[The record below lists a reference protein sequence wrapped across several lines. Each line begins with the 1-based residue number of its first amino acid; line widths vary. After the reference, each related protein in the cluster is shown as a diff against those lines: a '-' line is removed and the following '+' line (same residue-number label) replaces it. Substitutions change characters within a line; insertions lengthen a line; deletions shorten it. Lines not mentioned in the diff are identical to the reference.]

1 MKRRLLKRSLFFL
14 SGTKKPAQEKDKK
27 GIASGIL
34 ALATV
39 GSLIVIAVFVSLGC
53 CVVKKIKAI
62 SKSRNSENPKYVN
75 KSNISSN
82 GKVVTIG
89 DSNKG
94 FEEGS
99 VVKTDTAIYY

>member
-1 MKRRLLKRSLFFL
+1 MKAIKTLILFFL
-14 SGTKKPAQEKDKK
+14 SGTTKPAQGESKK
-27 GIASGIL
+27 GLASGIL
-34 ALATV
+34 ALIAV
-39 GSLIVIAVFVSLGC
+39 GILIVICVVVSLGY

-62 SKSRNSENPKYVN
+62 SKSRNPENPKYVN
-75 KSNISSN
+75 KSNISGN

-99 VVKTDTAIYY
+99 EVKTDTAIYY